1 MTRWSGHAP
10 GQMLELSVIDLSVI
24 EWPILVSAA
33 LAGFLGSGHCV
44 LMCGAISESLN
55 RASNGLASNGLAS
68 KSLAS
73 STLAKINP
81 ATKLRA
87 CGTRCGGSITQNL
100 SRIAGYA
107 LMGALVGGLGNGALH
122 AARAL
127 ELRAFAQIASGLIMI
142 LIGATL
148 LFERKAFASLERP
161 GLKLLPYLIK
171 LRNRLP
177 KRAGLTRDIA
187 AGLLWSLMPCG
198 MVYAAL
204 SAAWLSVSALQGGL
218 MMLCFGMGTLPALL
232 GLSHILLRLER
243 APRLKRSAGALVLLL
258 GVLSLG
264 YASGMD
270 NHHTAAAFIRGCLP
284 AF

>member
-1 MTRWSGHAP
+1 
-10 GQMLELSVIDLSVI
+10 MLDLSVI

-55 RASNGLASNGLAS
+55 RASN
-68 KSLAS
+68 SLA
-73 STLAKINP
+73 TINT
-81 ATKLRA
+81 ATKARG
-87 CGTRCGGSITQNL
+87 CNTRCGGSITQNL

-107 LMGALVGGLGNGALH
+107 VMGALVGGLGNGALH

-127 ELRAFAQIASGLIMI
+127 ELRAFAQVASGLIMI

-171 LRNRLP
+171 LRSHLP

-232 GLSHILLRLER
+232 GLGHILLRLER
-243 APRLKRSAGALVLLL
+243 APKLKRSAGALVLLL
-258 GVLSLG
+258 GLISLG
-264 YASGMD
+264 YASGID
-270 NHHTAAAFIRGCLP
+270 NQQAAADFIRGCLP
-284 AF
+284 GF

>member
-1 MTRWSGHAP
+1 MFDLSV
-10 GQMLELSVIDLSVI
+10 LDLSVIDLSVI
-24 EWPILVSAA
+24 EWPVLLSAA

-44 LMCGAISESLN
+44 LMCGAISESLS
-55 RASNGLASNGLAS
+55 RVSNNLAGNNSLAS
-68 KSLAS
+68 KRSC
-73 STLAKINP
+73 N
-81 ATKLRA
+81 
-87 CGTRCGGSITQNL
+87 TRCGGSITQNL

-127 ELRAFAQIASGLIMI
+127 ELRVYAQIASGLIMV
-142 LIGATL
+142 LMGVTL
-148 LFERKAFASLERP
+148 MFERKAFASLERP

-171 LRNRLP
+171 LRGRLP

-218 MMLCFGMGTLPALL
+218 MMLCFGLGTLPALL

-264 YASGMD
+264 YAFGMD
-270 NHHTAAAFIRGCLP
+270 SHYAAMDFVRGCLP
-284 AF
+284 SFK